1 MDIIHAFILGV
12 VQGLAEFLPVS
23 STGHL
28 LAFHEILKFDI
39 ANSLSFDAALHLGTL
54 LALLAFFWRDVITLL
69 KGFFQSLR
77 HWQVKTDEG
86 QKLAWLV
93 IVGAIP
99 AGIVG
104 IALDNFIENNTR
116 SLILVAVALVF
127 GSIIIWWAEAWS
139 RHQWQNNQITFKTAW
154 LVGLAQIIALIPGIS
169 RSGATIVGGMFRK
182 LDRATAARYA
192 FLISLPVVGGA
203 GLLKL
208 FDLVKSHPQGG
219 ELTQVFIGIITS
231 AIVGYVVVK
240 YFLKFVQK
248 HSLSVFAW
256 YRIIVA
262 LALLGFIIFFK

>member
-12 VQGLAEFLPVS
+12 VQGLTEFLPVS

-54 LALLAFFWRDVITLL
+54 LALLVFFWKDVVSLL
-69 KGFFQSLR
+69 KGFFQSLC
-77 HWQVKTDEG
+77 HWQVKTEEN

-99 AGIVG
+99 TGIVG
-104 IALDNFIENNTR
+104 MALDNFIENHLR
-116 SLILVAVALVF
+116 SLLLVAVALVF

-139 RHQWQNNQITFKTAW
+139 SRQQQSNQMTFKTAW
-154 LVGLAQIIALIPGIS
+154 LVGLAQIIALLPGIS
-169 RSGATIVGGMFRK
+169 RSGATIVGGLFRK

-203 GLLKL
+203 GLLKF
-208 FDLVKSHPQGG
+208 FDLVKNRPQGN
-219 ELTQVFIGIITS
+219 ELGLVFIGIFTS
-231 AIVGYVVVK
+231 AFVGFVVIK
-240 YFLKFVQK
+240 FFLKFVQK
-248 HSLSVFAW
+248 YSLSVFAW
-256 YRIIVA
+256 YRVIAA
-262 LALLGFIIFFK
+262 LALLGFIIFLK